1 MTVFDLSGLESKSK
15 ELTELTL
22 VSGFWERENARDISR
37 ELASAQERLAEWSKI
52 ENELEELETLVE
64 ILSETEDRELVS
76 EFYKRADELTKFVE
90 ARQIYVL
97 LDEEYDEADAIV
109 TVHAGAGGLDSQ
121 D

>member
-64 ILSETEDRELVS
+64 IRSAHL
-76 EFYKRADELTKFVE
+76 FV
-90 ARQIYVL
+90 
-97 LDEEYDEADAIV
+97 DKNFP
-109 TVHAGAGGLDSQ
+109 
-121 D
+121 